1 MQSVNLKNW
10 SYSRYNNGNFM
21 ALITFGADPESIE
34 EDHLEYYVTVLENE
48 IHESFQEKF
57 TSLADACMFLNANYG
72 DWAFEDQ
79 TAPKT
84 GCSTCAAH

>member
-1 MQSVNLKNW
+1 
-10 SYSRYNNGNFM
+10 M

-34 EDHLEYYVTVLENE
+34 NNRLEYYVTVLENE
-48 IHESFQEKF
+48 IQESFQQKF
-57 TSLADACMFLNANYG
+57 EDLADACLFLNANYG

-79 TAPKT
+79 TAPKS